1 MHRYRIG
8 TKRALSELPS
18 AAMLMFAVAVLG
30 IFLVTWSNQTLS
42 LGATELTNTFDNSVN
57 RISEELLIEQVWF
70 GTGSTSK
77 FVNVTMSNIGSIGIT
92 ITEIEFVNSTDTHT
106 ITLNQNLFPSG
117 ANSAYSIEE
126 VYIWTSGTAVDI
138 TVTTARANVI
148 KTQAAP

>member
-18 AAMLMFAVAVLG
+18 AAILMFAVAVLG

-42 LGATELTNTFDNSVN
+42 LGAIELTDTFDNSVN

-92 ITEIEFVNSTDTHT
+92 ITEIEFVNSTVTHT
-106 ITLNQNLFPSG
+106 ITLNQNLFPDQT
-117 ANSAYSIEE
+117 YSIEE
-126 VYIWTSGTAVDI
+126 DYVWTSGTAVDV
-138 TVTTARANVI
+138 TVTTARTNVI
-148 KTQAAP
+148 KTQVAP

>member
-18 AAMLMFAVAVLG
+18 AAILMFAVAVLG

-42 LGATELTNTFDNSVN
+42 LGAIELTATFDNSVN

-117 ANSAYSIEE
+117 TSSTYSIEE
-126 VYIWTSGTAVDI
+126 DYVWTSGTAVDV
-138 TVTTARANVI
+138 TVTTARTNVI
-148 KTQAAP
+148 KTQVAP

>member
-30 IFLVTWSNQTLS
+30 VGLVGWSNQTLS

-57 RISEELLIEQVWF
+57 RISEELVIEQVWF

-117 ANSAYSIEE
+117 TSSTYSIEE
-126 VYIWTSGTAVDI
+126 DYVWTSGTLVDV
-138 TVTTARANVI
+138 TVTTARTNVI

>member
-8 TKRALSELPS
+8 TKRALSDLPS

-30 IFLVTWSNQTLS
+30 IGLVGWSNQTLS
-42 LGATELTNTFDNSVN
+42 LGAIELTNTFDNSVN

-106 ITLNQNLFPSG
+106 ITLNQNLFPDQT
-117 ANSAYSIEE
+117 YSIEE
-126 VYIWTSGTAVDI
+126 DYVWTSGTAVDV
-138 TVTTARANVI
+138 TVTTARTNVI
-148 KTQAAP
+148 TTQVAP

>member
-18 AAMLMFAVAVLG
+18 AAILMFAVAVLG

-42 LGATELTNTFDNSVN
+42 LGAIELTATFDNSVN

-92 ITEIEFVNSTDTHT
+92 ITEIEFVNSTVTHT
-106 ITLNQNLFPSG
+106 ITLNQNLFPDQT
-117 ANSAYSIEE
+117 YSIEE
-126 VYIWTSGTAVDI
+126 DYVWTSGTAVDV
-138 TVTTARANVI
+138 TVTTARTNVI
-148 KTQAAP
+148 KTQVAP